1 MQAQLTLHRFA
12 LCTAIATFV
21 LLIAG
26 GLVTS
31 TGSGLA
37 VPDWPLSY
45 GTWFPPMVG
54 GILYEHGHR
63 MVAAVVGLMI
73 LALDLWLKRT
83 EPRRWVQ
90 HLGDSALAGVILQ
103 ALLGG
108 ATVLLMLPPQISI
121 AHAVL
126 GPAVFCLV
134 VCLAWCTQPAWSAA
148 PLCHDDRLRPLRGF
162 GVAMALLVCIQFFLG
177 AIIRHTGHAVF
188 IHIIGALVVGL
199 VAGAFASRAAPL
211 RLHAPTVCRDAMR
224 LLAMIIVQLVLGA
237 SVFMNRG
244 SVGLRTAHVALG
256 ALVLAQA
263 VILAW
268 DTIRRTPIREPVR

>member
-1 MQAQLTLHRFA
+1 MRAQFTLHRFA
-12 LCTAIATFV
+12 RFTAIATFV

-63 MVAAVVGLMI
+63 MVAAIVGLMI

-83 EPRRWVQ
+83 EPRRWVRR
-90 HLGDSALAGVILQ
+90 LGDGALAGVILQ

-134 VCLAWCTQPAWSAA
+134 VCLAWCTQPAWLDA
-148 PLCHDDRLRPLRGF
+148 PACHDGRFRSLRWLGAA
-162 GVAMALLVCIQFFLG
+162 VALLAFIQLFLG
-177 AIIRHTGHAVF
+177 AVVRHTGYAVLV
-188 IHIIGALVVGL
+188 HIIGALVLGL
-199 VAGAFASRAAPL
+199 VAGAFAGRAAPL
-211 RLHAPTVCRDAMR
+211 RLHAPTVCRYAMR
-224 LLAMIIVQLVLGA
+224 LLAMIMVQLVLGA
-237 SVFMNRG
+237 SVFMHRG
-244 SVGLRTAHVALG
+244 SVGLRTAHAALG

-263 VILAW
+263 VVLAW
-268 DTIRRTPIREPVR
+268 DMIRRAPMQEPVR